1 MSKLI
6 QRIER
11 LGKDGP
17 APLGFGAASR
27 RQPTPTMVRLASVAD
42 PSAAKKLDG
51 ISLDGLLFT
60 PGTATGSTL
69 AEAASGLK
77 DVPWG
82 VQVQNP
88 TSDQVKELVGAGCD
102 FITMTG
108 LAAPLEAL
116 HDEEL
121 GKLLVVSA
129 ELKEEHA
136 HSMEVLPVDVVLYAN
151 AMSSPLNLES
161 LLELAAVRG
170 EIGIPFLV
178 LVNGALTTWE
188 LECLRGI
195 GVEGVVADLA
205 STDVDTLKALSQR
218 IRDLPRRRARSDS
231 ASPSLP
237 HVSARAQPLQDD
249 EGDEEPEDPDDF
261 P

>member
-17 APLGFGAASR
+17 APLGFGAAAR
-27 RQPTPTMVRLASVAD
+27 RQPTPTMVLLASIAD

-51 ISLDGLLFT
+51 VALDGLLFT
-60 PGTATGSTL
+60 LGTATGSTL
-69 AEAASGLK
+69 AKAAGGLK

-82 VQVQNP
+82 AQVQNP
-88 TSDQVKELVGAGCD
+88 TADQVKDLVSAGCD
-102 FITMTG
+102 FVTVTG

-116 HDEEL
+116 HDDDL

-129 ELKEEHA
+129 DLKEEHA
-136 HSMEVLPVDVVLYAN
+136 HSMEVLPVDVVLYAD
-151 AMSSPLNLES
+151 AVSSPLSLES
-161 LLELAAVRG
+161 LLQLAAVRG
-170 EIGIPFLV
+170 EIGTPFL
-178 LVNGALTTWE
+178 LPVNGALTTWE

-205 STDVDTLKALSQR
+205 STDVEALKALAQG
-218 IRDLPRRRARSDS
+218 IRDLPRRRSRGDS
-231 ASPSLP
+231 GSPSLP
-237 HVSARAQPLQDD
+237 RVSARAQPLQDD
-249 EGDEEPEDPDDF
+249 DDGDDPEDPDDF